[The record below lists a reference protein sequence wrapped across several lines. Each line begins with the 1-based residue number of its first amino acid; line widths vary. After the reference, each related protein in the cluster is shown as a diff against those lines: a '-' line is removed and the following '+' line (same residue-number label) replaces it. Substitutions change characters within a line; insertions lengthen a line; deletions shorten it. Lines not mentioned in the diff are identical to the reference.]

1 MRTERWI
8 ILASLWAVVAGG
20 CARMNRNP
28 ADCFLPETDVERYE
42 HGLVVCLS
50 GAGGMMGE
58 TGNIRQGL
66 IDGGV
71 ECAIEVFDWST
82 GVVLIDQ
89 MDLEANKRKARAL
102 ARRVEEYQQGYPGR
116 PVHLV
121 GVSAGTGLI
130 VWALEDLAPGCHV
143 ESAFLI
149 APSLWH
155 KYDLSDAM
163 RELEGRLYT
172 FYSPWDPVLA
182 LLVPVFG
189 TVDRINGVS
198 GGLGGFSPPDKA
210 DGRTKA
216 VYESKL
222 EQIGWESE
230 DAVYGHIGGHL
241 GATQPA
247 YVSARIAPLLNRGA
261 PATDTVGSSVAGRA
275 RRHAVMVALGPL

>member
-8 ILASLWAVVAGG
+8 RLVLLWAVVAGG

-28 ADCFLPETDVERYE
+28 ADCFLRDTDVERYE

-58 TGNIRQGL
+58 TGNVRQGL

-89 MDLEANKRKARAL
+89 VALETNKRKAEAL
-102 ARRVEEYQQGYPGR
+102 ARRIEKYQQEHLGR

-121 GVSAGTGLI
+121 GVSAGTGLV
-130 VWALEDLAPGCHV
+130 VWALEDLAPGHGV
-143 ESAFLI
+143 DSAFLI

-155 KYDLSDAM
+155 KYDLSTAM
-163 RELEGRLYT
+163 QELEGRLYN
-172 FYSPWDPVLA
+172 FYSPGDAVLA

-198 GGLGGFSPPDKA
+198 GGLHGFSPPDKA
-210 DGRTKA
+210 DERTMA

-222 EQIGWESE
+222 EQIRWESK

-241 GATQPA
+241 GATRPA
-247 YVSARIAPLLNRGA
+247 YVSARIAPLLKRGKR
-261 PATDTVGSSVAGRA
+261 T
-275 RRHAVMVALGPL
+275 AVQRSALALAQ